1 MGFLAGL
8 QWHAAASSLMRSLTS
23 VLQVELYADYAPGHL
38 MAFLVSSQ
46 WYGLEGALQVCEQ
59 RGLVREQVFIL
70 GRMGSA
76 SQALHL
82 IIQRLADIP
91 QVLHATSCRINSIK
105 QGQER
110 AMLLIYTKS
119 CTQPPPHQ
127 APSSKAKKE
136 P

>member
-1 MGFLAGL
+1 VKGQSFKVPDRYSAHHAGP
-8 QWHAAASSLMRSLTS
+8 
-23 VLQVELYADYAPGHL
+23 QVELYADYAPGQL
-38 MAFLVSSQ
+38 MGFLVSSQ
-46 WYGLEGALQVCEQ
+46 WYGLEGSLQVCEQ

-91 QVLHATSCRINSIK
+91 QVPCLTLN
-105 QGQER
+105 
-110 AMLLIYTKS
+110 LV
-119 CTQPPPHQ
+119 PPP
-127 APSSKAKKE
+127 AFP

>member
-1 MGFLAGL
+1 M
-8 QWHAAASSLMRSLTS
+8 
-23 VLQVELYADYAPGHL
+23 VQVELYAVYSPEQL

-46 WYGLEGALQVCEQ
+46 WYPLEGALAVCEG

-91 QVLHATSCRINSIK
+91 QVTPR
-105 QGQER
+105 
-110 AMLLIYTKS
+110 LL
-119 CTQPPPHQ
+119 PPP
-127 APSSKAKKE
+127 PSSSPSPLGVLLQSPLQHVTE
-136 P
+136 NVWQFCC

>member
-8 QWHAAASSLMRSLTS
+8 QWHAAMQTLTCSNRS
-23 VLQVELYADYAPGHL
+23 VLQVELYADYAPGQL

-46 WYGLEGALQVCEQ
+46 WYGLEGAFQVCEQ

-91 QVLHATSCRINSIK
+91 QVLHSTTCHTKHDETTLRKRCVGDIPQYCMQQPAT
-105 QGQER
+105 
-110 AMLLIYTKS
+110 
-119 CTQPPPHQ
+119 
-127 APSSKAKKE
+127 
-136 P
+136 

>member
-1 MGFLAGL
+1 
-8 QWHAAASSLMRSLTS
+8 
-23 VLQVELYADYAPGHL
+23 VQVELYADYAPGQL

-91 QVLHATSCRINSIK
+91 QVLHSTTCRTKHYHATPRESCVADISLVLPATSCHIK
-105 QGQER
+105 
-110 AMLLIYTKS
+110 Y
-119 CTQPPPHQ
+119 HQ
-127 APSSKAKKE
+127 ATLSKSHVANIH
-136 P
+136 